1 MRIKLAFILLTGTM
15 IVSAQES
22 EVLLKNY
29 TLRQCIDYAIEH
41 NITVRQSAN
50 EVEQSAVEV
59 SSAKWARL
67 PSLNGSAGENWA
79 WGRSGVTEKDAD
91 GKEFQVYKNTYNYGT
106 NVSLSASIPLFTG
119 FELPNQYALAK
130 LNFKAAVADLNKA
143 KDDIAIQVASA
154 YLQVL
159 LNQELRQ
166 VAINQT
172 KLSKEQADRI
182 ARLQEVGKASPAEVA
197 EGMARVAQDKLY
209 ATQADN
215 NYQIALLDLSQLL
228 ELETPRLF
236 SIQNADTTFILTAR
250 RNLPVCTYFKTGNS
264 SCSVP
269 IVRKRK
275 KYSHCTKRF
284 LPTTQFRRQ
293 LGHKL
298 FFGSNPHF
306 RTANERQS

>member
-1 MRIKLAFILLTGTM
+1 MGT
-15 IVSAQES
+15 A
-22 EVLLKNY
+22 
-29 TLRQCIDYAIEH
+29 
-41 NITVRQSAN
+41 TV
-50 EVEQSAVEV
+50 
-59 SSAKWARL
+59 
-67 PSLNGSAGENWA
+67 LNGSAGENWA

-182 ARLQEVGKASPAEVA
+182 ARLQEVGKHLLRKWQKVWHVLPKISYMQP
-197 EGMARVAQDKLY
+197 KL
-209 ATQADN
+209 
-215 NYQIALLDLSQLL
+215 IIII
-228 ELETPRLF
+228 R
-236 SIQNADTTFILTAR
+236 
-250 RNLPVCTYFKTGNS
+250 
-264 SCSVP
+264 
-269 IVRKRK
+269 
-275 KYSHCTKRF
+275 
-284 LPTTQFRRQ
+284 
-293 LGHKL
+293 
-298 FFGSNPHF
+298 
-306 RTANERQS
+306 